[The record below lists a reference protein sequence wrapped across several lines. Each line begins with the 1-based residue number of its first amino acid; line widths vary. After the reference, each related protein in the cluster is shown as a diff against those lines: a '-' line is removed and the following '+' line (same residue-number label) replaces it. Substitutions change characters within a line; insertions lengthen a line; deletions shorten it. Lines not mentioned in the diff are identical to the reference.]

1 MSWNTELAYFVT
13 PKSGPM
19 RPMRTLVD
27 VNRALL
33 DDLPFVSRLRPHWAA
48 VGRLLLIASDTGST
62 IDVRLATDALVR
74 ALETEGWMT
83 RARGTVAL
91 SPSDKTQS
99 PAEHIP
105 VSTSA
110 SSSGVVTT
118 RPAATLPATPMPAT
132 PMPAAVIPAA
142 TTPAAMVAGATPMV
156 IAVEPRRDAAAD
168 GCAAPAVVAGPPVFE
183 QPVFEQPVCEAP
195 VFEQPVSEPPIFGA
209 PGYRPGG
216 VVGPA
221 ARALD
226 ASDDLPGLILRK
238 LPGAPARAGAPSGA
252 IGGRHGRGMRRPADT
267 KL

>member
-48 VGRLLLIASDTGST
+48 VARLLLIASDTGST

-99 PAEHIP
+99 PAERGQ
-105 VSTSA
+105 VSTSV
-110 SSSGVVTT
+110 SSSGVAV
-118 RPAATLPATPMPAT
+118 TLPAAR
-132 PMPAAVIPAA
+132 
-142 TTPAAMVAGATPMV
+142 AGATPMAV
-156 IAVEPRRDAAAD
+156 AIAPCRDAAAD
-168 GCAAPAVVAGPPVFE
+168 GYAAPDVVGPSDFEASVFE
-183 QPVFEQPVCEAP
+183 APAFEATVFEAP
-195 VFEQPVSEPPIFGA
+195 VFEQPVSEAPIFGA
-209 PGYRPGG
+209 PGYRPGE
-216 VVGPA
+216 VVGPT
-221 ARALD
+221 ARVLD
-226 ASDDLPGLILRK
+226 DTEDLPGLILRK
-238 LPGAPARAGAPSGA
+238 LPGAPARAGAPSRA
-252 IGGRHGRGMRRPADT
+252 IGSRQGRGTRRPADT